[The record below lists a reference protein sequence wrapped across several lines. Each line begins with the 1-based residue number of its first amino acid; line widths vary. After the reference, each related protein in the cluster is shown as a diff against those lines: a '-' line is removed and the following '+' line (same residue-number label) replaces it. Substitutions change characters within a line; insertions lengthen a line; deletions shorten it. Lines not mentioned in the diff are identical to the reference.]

1 MTTSVQ
7 NRGRTT
13 AVAAATVL
21 ALFAAGCTSGSDQ
34 PSTPTGT
41 ATSSGNAGGATTS
54 RSSAVSPS
62 SGTATTGIDWTS
74 CGERLE
80 CATVPVPLD
89 WSDPGGEQINL
100 AVIKQLASKPDQ
112 RIGTMFLN
120 PGGPGDTGIGLIR
133 GGGDD
138 IDKWGDGRFD
148 LIAWDPRGTHASSP
162 VKCFAT
168 DADAATFWDGVA
180 LPSTPDE
187 STVYAAKMKDLAQ
200 RCGESMGPLLS
211 HISTTDTVR
220 DMDWLRELNGDET
233 ITYAGL
239 SYGTFIGQMYAN
251 MYPDRVRAMM
261 LEGVVYP
268 LDYLTS
274 AETRSSNDAAGT
286 DQVFNQFLTLCD
298 QAGPDKCALAG
309 HGEPAAARVARLFA
323 QVKAAPIPAPNAS
336 PPDELHY
343 SDLKISSF
351 PAMRDP
357 QIWPQY
363 AADLNAAVDGD
374 VTALVTAAQESRS
387 PAAYDEAT
395 KSAAI
400 SCLDGPASKTVDDW
414 PTVVGN
420 LDASSVMSGSVQ
432 GWWLWAPCAANWP
445 ASSDDR
451 YTGPWDTQT
460 KEPIL
465 LINNRYDPNT
475 AYRNAVRSQ
484 LLLGNA
490 VLLTSEGYG
499 HLSFNNPSACIEAA
513 RTAYL
518 VNLET
523 PAPGTVCQADQQPF
537 NFTS

>member
-1 MTTSVQ
+1 MTTSPL
-7 NRGRTT
+7 NRRRAA

-21 ALFAAGCTSGSDQ
+21 ALFAAGCTSGSNQ
-34 PSTPTGT
+34 PPTPTST

-54 RSSAVSPS
+54 GSSAVSLS
-62 SGTATTGIDWTS
+62 SAAAGFAWTS

-80 CATVPVPLD
+80 CASVPVPLD
-89 WSDPGGEQINL
+89 WSDQGGEQINL

-112 RIGTMFLN
+112 RIGTMFLD
-120 PGGPGDTGIGLIR
+120 PGGPGDTGVGLIR
-133 GGGDD
+133 GGGGD

-162 VKCFAT
+162 VKCFAS

-180 LPSTPDE
+180 LPSTPEE
-187 STVYAAKMKDLAQ
+187 STAYVARMRDLAQ
-200 RCGESMGPLLS
+200 RCGEAMGPLLS

-220 DMDWLRELNGDET
+220 DMDRIRELNGDET

-268 LDYLTS
+268 PDYVTS

-357 QIWPQY
+357 HLWPKY

-374 VTALVTAAQESRS
+374 VTTLMTAVQESRS
-387 PAAYDEAT
+387 PAAFDEAT
-395 KSAAI
+395 KSSAI

-414 PTVVGN
+414 PTVIGN

-451 YTGPWDTQT
+451 YTGPWDTKT

-465 LINNRYDPNT
+465 LIGNRYDPNT
-475 AYRNAVRSQ
+475 AYRNPVRSQ

-490 VLLTSEGYG
+490 VLLTNQGYG
-499 HLSFNNPSACIEAA
+499 HLSFNNPSACIEQA
-513 RTAYL
+513 RTSYL
-518 VNLET
+518 VDLKV
-523 PAPGTVCQADQQPF
+523 PAPGTVCMTDQQPF
-537 NFTS
+537 NY

>member
-1 MTTSVQ
+1 MTTSPL
-7 NRGRTT
+7 NRRRAA

-21 ALFAAGCTSGSDQ
+21 ALFAAGCTNGSDQ
-34 PSTPTGT
+34 PSTPTST

-54 RSSAVSPS
+54 GSSAASGS
-62 SGTATTGIDWTS
+62 SGTAAGIAWTS

-80 CATVPVPLD
+80 CAKVPVPLD

-100 AVIKQLASKPDQ
+100 AVIKHLASKPDQ
-112 RIGTMFLN
+112 RIGTMLTD
-120 PGGPGDTGIGLIR
+120 PGGPGDTGVGLVR

-138 IDKWGDGRFD
+138 LDKWGDGRFD
-148 LIAWDPRGTHASSP
+148 IIGWDPRGTNASSP
-162 VKCFAT
+162 VKCFAS
-168 DADAATFWDGVA
+168 DAEAATFWNGVA
-180 LPSTPDE
+180 LPSTPEE
-187 STVYAAKMKDLAQ
+187 STAYVARMKDLAQ
-200 RCGESMGPLLS
+200 RCGEAMGPLLS

-220 DMDWLRELNGDET
+220 DMDRIRELNGDET

-239 SYGTFIGQMYAN
+239 SYGTLIGQMYAN

-261 LEGVVYP
+261 LDGVVYP
-268 LDYLTS
+268 PDYVTS
-274 AETRSSNDAAGT
+274 SETRSTNDGAGT

-343 SDLKISSF
+343 SDLQLSSF

-357 QIWPQY
+357 HLWPQY
-363 AADLNAAVDGD
+363 AAELNAAVDGD
-374 VTALVTAAQESRS
+374 VTALVTAVQESRA
-387 PAAYDEAT
+387 PAAFDEAT
-395 KSAAI
+395 KSSAI

-414 PTVVGN
+414 PAVIGN

-445 ASSDDR
+445 AKSADR
-451 YTGPWDTQT
+451 YTGPWDNKT

-465 LINNRYDPNT
+465 LISTRYDPNT

-490 VLLTSEGYG
+490 ALLTHQGYG
-499 HLSFNNPSACIEAA
+499 HLSSTDPSACTEAA

-518 VNLET
+518 VDLEV

>member
-1 MTTSVQ
+1 MTTSPL
-7 NRGRTT
+7 NRRRAA

-21 ALFAAGCTSGSDQ
+21 ALFAAGCTNGSDQ
-34 PSTPTGT
+34 PSTPTST

-54 RSSAVSPS
+54 GSSAASGS
-62 SGTATTGIDWTS
+62 SGTASGIAWTS

-80 CATVPVPLD
+80 CAKVPVPLD

-100 AVIKQLASKPDQ
+100 AVIKHLASKPDQ
-112 RIGTMFLN
+112 RIGTMLTD
-120 PGGPGDTGIGLIR
+120 PGGPGDTGVGLVR

-138 IDKWGDGRFD
+138 LDKWGDGRFD
-148 LIAWDPRGTHASSP
+148 IIGWDPRGTNASSP
-162 VKCFAT
+162 VKCFAS
-168 DADAATFWDGVA
+168 DAEAATFWNGVA
-180 LPSTPDE
+180 LPSTPEE
-187 STVYAAKMKDLAQ
+187 STAYVARMKDLAQ
-200 RCGESMGPLLS
+200 RCGEAMGPLLS

-220 DMDWLRELNGDET
+220 DMDRIRELNGDET

-239 SYGTFIGQMYAN
+239 SYGTLIGQMYAN

-261 LEGVVYP
+261 LDGVVYP
-268 LDYLTS
+268 PDYVTS
-274 AETRSSNDAAGT
+274 SETRSTNDGAGT

-343 SDLKISSF
+343 SDLQLSSF

-357 QIWPQY
+357 HLWPQY
-363 AADLNAAVDGD
+363 AAELNAAVDGD
-374 VTALVTAAQESRS
+374 VTALVTAVQESRA
-387 PAAYDEAT
+387 PAAFDEAT
-395 KSAAI
+395 KSSAI

-414 PTVVGN
+414 PAVIGN

-445 ASSDDR
+445 AKSADR
-451 YTGPWDTQT
+451 YTGPWDNKT

-465 LINNRYDPNT
+465 LISTRYDPNT

-490 VLLTSEGYG
+490 ALLTHQGYG
-499 HLSFNNPSACIEAA
+499 HLSSTDPSACTEAA

-518 VNLET
+518 VDLEV

>member
-1 MTTSVQ
+1 VSLSS
-7 NRGRTT
+7 
-13 AVAAATVL
+13 AAA
-21 ALFAAGCTSGSDQ
+21 
-34 PSTPTGT
+34 
-41 ATSSGNAGGATTS
+41 
-54 RSSAVSPS
+54 
-62 SGTATTGIDWTS
+62 GIAWTS

-80 CATVPVPLD
+80 CASVPVPLD
-89 WSDPGGEQINL
+89 WSDQGGEQINL

-112 RIGTMFLN
+112 RIGTMFLD
-120 PGGPGDTGIGLIR
+120 PGGPGDTGVGLIR

-162 VKCFAT
+162 VKCFAS

-180 LPSTPDE
+180 LPSTPEE
-187 STVYAAKMKDLAQ
+187 STAYVAKMRDLAQ
-200 RCGESMGPLLS
+200 RCGEAMGPLLS

-220 DMDWLRELNGDET
+220 DMDRLRELNGDET

-239 SYGTFIGQMYAN
+239 SYGTLIGQMYAN

-268 LDYLTS
+268 PDYVTS
-274 AETRSSNDAAGT
+274 AETRSTNDAAGT

-357 QIWPQY
+357 HLWPKY

-374 VTALVTAAQESRS
+374 VTALVTAVQESRA
-387 PAAYDEAT
+387 PAAFDEAT
-395 KSAAI
+395 KSSAI

-414 PTVVGN
+414 PAVIGN

-445 ASSDDR
+445 AKSADR
-451 YTGPWDTQT
+451 YTGPWDNKT

-465 LINNRYDPNT
+465 LISTRYDPNT

-490 VLLTSEGYG
+490 ALLTHQGYG
-499 HLSFNNPSACIEAA
+499 HLSSTDPSACTEAA

-518 VNLET
+518 VDLEV

>member
-112 RIGTMFLN
+112 RIGTMFLD

-187 STVYAAKMKDLAQ
+187 STVYAARMKDLAQ
-200 RCGESMGPLLS
+200 RCGEAMGPLL
-211 HISTTDTVR
+211 
-220 DMDWLRELNGDET
+220 
-233 ITYAGL
+233 
-239 SYGTFIGQMYAN
+239 
-251 MYPDRVRAMM
+251 
-261 LEGVVYP
+261 
-268 LDYLTS
+268 
-274 AETRSSNDAAGT
+274 
-286 DQVFNQFLTLCD
+286 
-298 QAGPDKCALAG
+298 
-309 HGEPAAARVARLFA
+309 
-323 QVKAAPIPAPNAS
+323 
-336 PPDELHY
+336 
-343 SDLKISSF
+343 
-351 PAMRDP
+351 
-357 QIWPQY
+357 
-363 AADLNAAVDGD
+363 
-374 VTALVTAAQESRS
+374 
-387 PAAYDEAT
+387 
-395 KSAAI
+395 
-400 SCLDGPASKTVDDW
+400 
-414 PTVVGN
+414 
-420 LDASSVMSGSVQ
+420 
-432 GWWLWAPCAANWP
+432 
-445 ASSDDR
+445 
-451 YTGPWDTQT
+451 
-460 KEPIL
+460 
-465 LINNRYDPNT
+465 
-475 AYRNAVRSQ
+475 
-484 LLLGNA
+484 
-490 VLLTSEGYG
+490 
-499 HLSFNNPSACIEAA
+499 
-513 RTAYL
+513 
-518 VNLET
+518 
-523 PAPGTVCQADQQPF
+523 
-537 NFTS
+537 

>member
-1 MTTSVQ
+1 MTTSPLHH
-7 NRGRTT
+7 RRAA

-34 PSTPTGT
+34 PSTSTGT
-41 ATSSGNAGGATTS
+41 AGSSGNAGSATTS
-54 RSSAVSPS
+54 GSSAAPGST
-62 SGTATTGIDWTS
+62 GAAAGIDWTS

-80 CATVPVPLD
+80 CASVPVPLD

-100 AVIKQLASKPDQ
+100 AVIKHLASKPDQ
-112 RIGTMFLN
+112 QIGTMFTD
-120 PGGPGDTGIGLIR
+120 PGGPGDTGVGLVR
-133 GGGDD
+133 NAGSDLDG
-138 IDKWGDGRFD
+138 WGDGRFD
-148 LIAWDPRGTHASSP
+148 IIGWDPRGTNASSP
-162 VKCFAT
+162 VKCFAS
-168 DADAATFWDGVA
+168 DAEATTFWTGVA
-180 LPSTPDE
+180 LPSTPEE
-187 STVYAAKMKDLAQ
+187 STAYVARMRDLAQ
-200 RCGESMGPLLS
+200 RCGEAMGPLLS

-220 DMDWLRELNGDET
+220 DMDRLRELNGDET

-261 LEGVVYP
+261 LDGVVYP
-268 LDYLTS
+268 PDYVTS
-274 AETRSSNDAAGT
+274 AETRSTNDAAGT
-286 DQVFNQFLTLCD
+286 DQVFDQFLTLCD
-298 QAGPDKCALAG
+298 QAGPEKCALAG
-309 HGEPAAARVARLFA
+309 HGEPAAVRVARLFA
-323 QVKAAPIPAPNAS
+323 QLKAAPIPAPNAS

-343 SDLKISSF
+343 TDLQVSSF

-357 QIWPQY
+357 HLWPQY

-374 VTALVTAAQESRS
+374 VTALVTAVQETRS
-387 PAAYDEAT
+387 PATFEEAT
-395 KSAAI
+395 KSSAI

-414 PTVVGN
+414 PTVIGN

-445 ASSDDR
+445 AKSADR
-451 YTGPWDTQT
+451 YTGPWDNKT

-465 LINNRYDPNT
+465 VIGTRYDPNT

-490 VLLTSEGYG
+490 ALLTHQGYG
-499 HLSFNNPSACIEAA
+499 HLSSTDPSACTEAA

-518 VNLET
+518 VDLEL
-523 PAPGTVCQADQQPF
+523 PAPGTVCMADQQPF
-537 NFTS
+537 NF

>member
-1 MTTSVQ
+1 MSTSQ
-7 NRGRTT
+7 LNRRRPA

-34 PSTPTGT
+34 SSTSTST
-41 ATSSGNAGGATTS
+41 AASSGSAGGATTS
-54 RSSAVSPS
+54 GSSAVSLS
-62 SGTATTGIDWTS
+62 SAAAGIAWTS

-80 CATVPVPLD
+80 CASVPVPLD

-100 AVIKQLASKPDQ
+100 AVIKHLASKPDQ
-112 RIGTMFLN
+112 RIGTMFTD
-120 PGGPGDTGIGLIR
+120 PGGPGDTGIGFIR

-148 LIAWDPRGTHASSP
+148 LIAWDPRGTNASSP
-162 VKCFAT
+162 VKCFAS
-168 DADAATFWDGVA
+168 DAEAATFWNGVA
-180 LPSTPDE
+180 LPSTPTE
-187 STVYAAKMKDLAQ
+187 STAYAARMKDLAQ
-200 RCGESMGPLLS
+200 RCGEAMGPLLS
-211 HISTTDTVR
+211 HISTADTVR
-220 DMDWLRELNGDET
+220 DMDRLRELNGDET

-309 HGEPAAARVARLFA
+309 HGEPAATRVARLFA

-357 QIWPQY
+357 HLWPKY

-465 LINNRYDPNT
+465 LIGNRYDPNT

-490 VLLTSEGYG
+490 ALLTNQGYG

-518 VNLET
+518 VDLEV
-523 PAPGTVCQADQQPF
+523 PAPGTVCQPDQQPF
-537 NFTS
+537 NF

>member
-1 MTTSVQ
+1 MTTSPL
-7 NRGRTT
+7 NRRRAA

-21 ALFAAGCTSGSDQ
+21 ALFAAGCTNGSDQ
-34 PSTPTGT
+34 PSTPTST

-54 RSSAVSPS
+54 GSSAASGS
-62 SGTATTGIDWTS
+62 SGTAAGIAWTS

-80 CATVPVPLD
+80 CAKVPVPLD

-100 AVIKQLASKPDQ
+100 AVIKHLASKPDQ
-112 RIGTMFLN
+112 RIGTMLTD
-120 PGGPGDTGIGLIR
+120 PGGPGDTGVGLVR

-138 IDKWGDGRFD
+138 LDKWGDGRFD
-148 LIAWDPRGTHASSP
+148 IIGWDPRGTNASSP
-162 VKCFAT
+162 VKCFAS
-168 DADAATFWDGVA
+168 DAEAATFWNGVA
-180 LPSTPDE
+180 LPSTPEE
-187 STVYAAKMKDLAQ
+187 STAYVARMKDLAQ
-200 RCGESMGPLLS
+200 RCGEAMGPLLS

-220 DMDWLRELNGDET
+220 DMDRIRELNGDET

-239 SYGTFIGQMYAN
+239 SYGTLIGQMYAN

-261 LEGVVYP
+261 LDGVVYP
-268 LDYLTS
+268 PDYVTS
-274 AETRSSNDAAGT
+274 SETRSTNDGAGT

-357 QIWPQY
+357 HLWPKY

-374 VTALVTAAQESRS
+374 VTALMTAVQESRA
-387 PAAYDEAT
+387 PAAFDEAT
-395 KSAAI
+395 KSSAI

-414 PTVVGN
+414 PAVIGN

-445 ASSDDR
+445 AKSADR
-451 YTGPWDTQT
+451 YTGPWDTKT

-465 LINNRYDPNT
+465 LIGNRYDPNT

-490 VLLTSEGYG
+490 ALLTHQGYG
-499 HLSFNNPSACIEAA
+499 HLSSTDPSACTEAA

-518 VNLET
+518 VDLEV

>member
-1 MTTSVQ
+1 
-7 NRGRTT
+7 
-13 AVAAATVL
+13 
-21 ALFAAGCTSGSDQ
+21 
-34 PSTPTGT
+34 
-41 ATSSGNAGGATTS
+41 
-54 RSSAVSPS
+54 
-62 SGTATTGIDWTS
+62 
-74 CGERLE
+74 
-80 CATVPVPLD
+80 
-89 WSDPGGEQINL
+89 
-100 AVIKQLASKPDQ
+100 
-112 RIGTMFLN
+112 MFLD
-120 PGGPGDTGIGLIR
+120 PGGPGDTGVGLIR

-162 VKCFAT
+162 VKCFAS

-180 LPSTPDE
+180 LPSTPEE
-187 STVYAAKMKDLAQ
+187 STAYAARMKDLAQ
-200 RCGESMGPLLS
+200 RCGEAMGPLLS

-220 DMDWLRELNGDET
+220 DLDRLRELNGDET

-239 SYGTFIGQMYAN
+239 SYGTMIGQMYAN

-268 LDYLTS
+268 PDYVTS
-274 AETRSSNDAAGT
+274 AETRSTNDAAGT

-343 SDLKISSF
+343 SDLQLTSF

-357 QIWPQY
+357 HLWPQY
-363 AADLNAAVDGD
+363 AAELNAAVDGD

-387 PAAYDEAT
+387 PAAFDEAT
-395 KSAAI
+395 KSSAI

-414 PTVVGN
+414 PTVIGN

-451 YTGPWDTQT
+451 YTGPWDTKT

-465 LINNRYDPNT
+465 LIGNRYDPNT

-490 VLLTSEGYG
+490 VLLTNQGYG
-499 HLSFNNPSACIEAA
+499 HLSFNNPSACIEAGPDQPIWSTF
-513 RTAYL
+513 RCPY
-518 VNLET
+518 
-523 PAPGTVCQADQQPF
+523 PAPCARPTSSRSTSRHEQGHPLSSRPDHRGDSAGSRRRCLHEHQPDRHRGDRRNADGQQSRPLPPPS
-537 NFTS
+537 NRARSWSSRSTTPRSSPETTGRTTSSTNSWSSTCISTRSP

>member
-1 MTTSVQ
+1 MTTSPL
-7 NRGRTT
+7 NRRRAA

-21 ALFAAGCTSGSDQ
+21 ALFAAGCTNGSDQ
-34 PSTPTGT
+34 PSTPTST
-41 ATSSGNAGGATTS
+41 AASSGNAGGATTS
-54 RSSAVSPS
+54 GSSAASGS
-62 SGTATTGIDWTS
+62 SGTAAGIAWTS

-80 CATVPVPLD
+80 CAKVPVPLD

-100 AVIKQLASKPDQ
+100 AVIKHLASKPDQ
-112 RIGTMFLN
+112 RIGTMLTD
-120 PGGPGDTGIGLIR
+120 PGGPGDTGVGLVR

-138 IDKWGDGRFD
+138 LDKWGDGRFD
-148 LIAWDPRGTHASSP
+148 IIGWDPRGTNASSP
-162 VKCFAT
+162 VKCFAS
-168 DADAATFWDGVA
+168 DAEAATFWNGVA
-180 LPSTPDE
+180 LPSTPEE
-187 STVYAAKMKDLAQ
+187 STAYVARMKDLAQ
-200 RCGESMGPLLS
+200 RCGEAMGPLLS

-220 DMDWLRELNGDET
+220 DMDRIRELNGDET

-239 SYGTFIGQMYAN
+239 SYGTLIGQMYAN

-261 LEGVVYP
+261 LDGVVYP
-268 LDYLTS
+268 PDYVTS
-274 AETRSSNDAAGT
+274 SETRSTNDGAGT

-343 SDLKISSF
+343 SDLQLSSF

-357 QIWPQY
+357 HLWPQY
-363 AADLNAAVDGD
+363 AAELNAAVDGD
-374 VTALVTAAQESRS
+374 VTALVTAVQESRA
-387 PAAYDEAT
+387 PAAFDEAT
-395 KSAAI
+395 KSSAI

-414 PTVVGN
+414 PAVIGN

-445 ASSDDR
+445 AKSADR
-451 YTGPWDTQT
+451 YTGPWDNKT

-465 LINNRYDPNT
+465 LISTRYDPNT

-490 VLLTSEGYG
+490 ALLTHQGYG
-499 HLSFNNPSACIEAA
+499 HLSSTDPSACTEAA

-518 VNLET
+518 VDLEV